1 MNMLLAYLILFV
13 AAALEAGGDALVR
26 VGLHS
31 HSGAGRIGLFAAGAV
46 VLFAYG
52 WTVNAPPWDFGK
64 LLGVYVTLFF
74 VVAQVINL
82 AAFGIRPGLPIYVGG
97 AFIVAGGLIITLWS
111 GKTA

>member
-1 MNMLLAYLILFV
+1 MNMLSAYLILLA

-26 VGLHS
+26 VALHS
-31 HSGAGRIGLFAAGAV
+31 HGATGRVGLFAAGAA

-52 WTVNAPPWDFGK
+52 VTVNAPPWDFGK

-82 AAFGIRPGLPIYVGG
+82 IFFGLRPTPPIYIGG
-97 AFIVAGGLIITLWS
+97 ALIAAGGLVITFWR
-111 GKTA
+111 AQPA